1 MGQKKHKGDSHHNA
15 SIVAALI
22 SEKACLRANQK
33 RLGLQPHSYGWLKT
47 PGWLVGWSI
56 SQFVS

>member
-1 MGQKKHKGDSHHNA
+1 MCVSQIIAYTILKKRMGQKKHKGDSHHNA

-33 RLGLQPHSYGWLKT
+33 RLGL
-47 PGWLVGWSI
+47 
-56 SQFVS
+56 